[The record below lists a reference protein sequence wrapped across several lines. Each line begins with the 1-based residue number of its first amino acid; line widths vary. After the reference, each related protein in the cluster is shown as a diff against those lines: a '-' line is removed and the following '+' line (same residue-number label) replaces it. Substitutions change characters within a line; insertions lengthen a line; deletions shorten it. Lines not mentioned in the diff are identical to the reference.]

1 MLTVNIHDAKNQLSK
16 LMQVVVR
23 QSSIHPAKTDKQK

>member
-23 QSSIHPAKTDKQK
+23 KSSTPPA